1 MLSSILRLLPSLPD
15 CVRDDDAGPLFIDAN
30 WPAEISGILAL
41 LRTREYQKRAHH
53 GVSAPRGNFAY
64 CANLGGYNSPMPRG
78 VGHREAKNL
87 TKPKRA
93 VGRPARYTPA
103 LAARICVAIA
113 TGSTLGDAAKTCG
126 VGRRTVARWRFQHP
140 EFRSMYEQARLDRND
155 MWGEEIVEIADGRDA
170 DYEIGANG
178 QTVQV
183 KENVLRSRLRMEGRQ
198 WVMSRLAPQQW
209 GERQQVDLKADMLL
223 QMPEEQRVKKA
234 LELLDMVREVVNRPK
249 ERRPIR
255 YDNTDG
261 DILAEQERQ
270 ERERQRQLEYQ
281 PEEGE
286 IGR

>member
-1 MLSSILRLLPSLPD
+1 MR
-15 CVRDDDAGPLFIDAN
+15 
-30 WPAEISGILAL
+30 
-41 LRTREYQKRAHH
+41 
-53 GVSAPRGNFAY
+53 
-64 CANLGGYNSPMPRG
+64 RG
-78 VGHREAKNL
+78 VNL
-87 TKPKRA
+87 TKPKRP

-103 LAARICVAIA
+103 LAVRISALIA
-113 TGSTLGDAAKTCG
+113 AGSTLKAAAKACG
-126 VGRRTVARWRFQHP
+126 VGWRTVSRWRFQHP

-170 DYEIGANG
+170 DYEMGPTGKA
-178 QTVQV
+178 VPV

-198 WVMSRLAPQQW
+198 WVMARLAPQQW
-209 GERQQVDLKADMLL
+209 GERQQIDMKADMLL

-255 YDNTDG
+255 YDDTDG

-270 ERERQRQLEYQ
+270 ERERQRRLEYQ

>member
-1 MLSSILRLLPSLPD
+1 
-15 CVRDDDAGPLFIDAN
+15 
-30 WPAEISGILAL
+30 
-41 LRTREYQKRAHH
+41 
-53 GVSAPRGNFAY
+53 
-64 CANLGGYNSPMPRG
+64 
-78 VGHREAKNL
+78 
-87 TKPKRA
+87 
-93 VGRPARYTPA
+93 
-103 LAARICVAIA
+103 
-113 TGSTLGDAAKTCG
+113 
-126 VGRRTVARWRFQHP
+126 
-140 EFRSMYEQARLDRND
+140 MYEQARLDRND